1 VARMANIRRAG
12 RSLGDSADRDHLS
25 SPCQA
30 LEEPLT
36 GRDLGVGR
44 VAIRALGSGVRGDDV
59 PAEGFAGD
67 AERHE
72 RLADDRRGRF
82 RRAAPRQLPLRGE
95 GKSADA
101 GASVARRLADEEQR
115 SVAARLQIGP
125 EPPA

>member
-1 VARMANIRRAG
+1 MANIGRAG

-30 LEEPLT
+30 LEEALT

-44 VAIRALGSGVRGDDV
+44 VAIRALGSGVRGDHV
-59 PAEGFAGD
+59 PAERVVGD
-67 AERHE
+67 AKRHE

-95 GKSADA
+95 GKPADA

-115 SVAARLQIGP
+115 GLAARLQIGP